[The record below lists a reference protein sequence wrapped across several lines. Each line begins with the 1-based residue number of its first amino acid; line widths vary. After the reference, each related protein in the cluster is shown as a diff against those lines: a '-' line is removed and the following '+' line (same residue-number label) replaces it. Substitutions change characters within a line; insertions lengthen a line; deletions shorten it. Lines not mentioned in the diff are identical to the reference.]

1 MQTDR
6 DNDSNE
12 SPAPP
17 RLIAALRQSQAPR
30 VFVPRTMDESVLRT
44 ARERLS
50 PVTRPSPR
58 PLAHWVRSLAFATA
72 CLVLCAAA
80 YWLTRPS
87 SLLNLSPAYAREDLN
102 RDGRVDI
109 LDAFLL
115 ARQLQ
120 SGDNPRPSLDLNGDG
135 VVDHRDA
142 ESIAAQAV
150 KLEKGGR
157 S

>member
-1 MQTDR
+1 MATNR
-6 DNDSNE
+6 DNDSAD

-17 RLIAALRQSQAPR
+17 RLIAALRQGQSQR
-30 VFVPRTMDESVLRT
+30 VFVPPTVDEAVLRA
-44 ARERLS
+44 ARQHLAPVKQRS
-50 PVTRPSPR
+50 PA
-58 PLAHWVRSLAFATA
+58 PLAHWFRWLAFATA
-72 CLVLCAAA
+72 CVLLCVVF
-80 YWLTRPS
+80 WLTRSGSP
-87 SLLNLSPAYAREDLN
+87 LNRAPAYAHEDLS

-120 SGDNPRPSLDLNGDG
+120 SGDKPGPSLDLNGDG
-135 VVDHRDA
+135 AADHRDV
-142 ESIAAQAV
+142 ETIAAEAV